1 MIIIVIVITNNDIVE
16 VIERSQGLQN
26 NNRFYLSDEMLIGT
40 FDRKS

>member
-26 NNRFYLSDEMLIGT
+26 NNCFYLSDEMLIGT